1 MLPETTVGLTADQE
15 RIEVAGRLGIH
26 MAKVMPSCAGC
37 EQTGIGEIRSAKCVP
52 DHVECAIK
60 GRGA

>member
-1 MLPETTVGLTADQE
+1 MLTETTVGLTADQE
-15 RIEVAGRLGIH
+15 RIEAAGRLGIH
-26 MAKVMPSCAGC
+26 MANVMPSYASC
-37 EQTGIGEIRSAKCVP
+37 EHTRIGKTRSAKCVP